1 MGCERGKEKAPR
13 NKSSKNHS
21 SHTHKSRETRK
32 EYVIMRESTKA
43 KGRRILDAMLSG
55 KKITPFEAN
64 QIGQTTDGTRFIRF
78 IRQRFPVKH
87 EKVEGE
93 LYHRYW
99 IDESYLAELRDI
111 GKQVSEGTF
120 FDNLLAI

>member
-1 MGCERGKEKAPR
+1 MK
-13 NKSSKNHS
+13 
-21 SHTHKSRETRK
+21 
-32 EYVIMRESTKA
+32 ESTKA
-43 KGRRILDAMLSG
+43 KSQRILDVLLTG

-64 QIGQTTDGTRFIRF
+64 KIANTTDGTRYIRF
-78 IRQRFPVKH
+78 LREKYPIKD

-99 IDESYLAELRDI
+99 IDEEYLASLKEVGR
-111 GKQVSEGTF
+111 QVSEGTF